1 MPSFFFAPV
10 VSKKK
15 RVIGWGEAHGYN
27 VGASIYEQARA
38 SREPPSGRE
47 VDFAKQKTEGASGI
61 KNLFKLNFNAFSL
74 SHAAA

>member
-1 MPSFFFAPV
+1 MPSFFFAPL

-15 RVIGWGEAHGYN
+15 RVFDWGEAHGYI

-47 VDFAKQKTEGASGI
+47 VDFAKQKTEGASGL
-61 KNLFKLNFNAFSL
+61 KKLFKLNFYAFSL